1 MKEGKK
7 ERRKEVKEVKEMFGF
22 GFLLVGLS
30 ANLLEQLST
39 PFSLF

>member
-7 ERRKEVKEVKEMFGF
+7 ERRKEVKEMFGF